1 MASFDGRSRGLSPAN
16 KQGVTPKSSWG
27 SECKVKGFLQWFMQY
42 GLVAAI
48 VVWAGAIGLM
58 AYHLDDS
65 PWRWA
70 FATLAVGGL
79 ATVWGISRIR
89 RYVDA
94 MSQTAQPEKKS

>member
-1 MASFDGRSRGLSPAN
+1 
-16 KQGVTPKSSWG
+16 
-27 SECKVKGFLQWFMQY
+27 VKGFLQWFMQH

-70 FATLAVGGL
+70 FAVLAVGGL
-79 ATVWGISRIR
+79 ATVWGIGHIR

-94 MSQTAQPEKKS
+94 MMKQAQPEKKS

>member
-1 MASFDGRSRGLSPAN
+1 M
-16 KQGVTPKSSWG
+16 KS
-27 SECKVKGFLQWFMQY
+27 FLQWFLQY

-89 RYVDA
+89 RYVDT
-94 MSQTAQPEKKS
+94 MSKTAQPEKKS

>member
-1 MASFDGRSRGLSPAN
+1 
-16 KQGVTPKSSWG
+16 
-27 SECKVKGFLQWFMQY
+27 MQY

-58 AYHLDDS
+58 AYHLHDS

-70 FATLAVGGL
+70 FAALAAGGL
-79 ATVWGISRIR
+79 ATVWGINRIR

-94 MSQTAQPEKKS
+94 MPKNTQPEKQL